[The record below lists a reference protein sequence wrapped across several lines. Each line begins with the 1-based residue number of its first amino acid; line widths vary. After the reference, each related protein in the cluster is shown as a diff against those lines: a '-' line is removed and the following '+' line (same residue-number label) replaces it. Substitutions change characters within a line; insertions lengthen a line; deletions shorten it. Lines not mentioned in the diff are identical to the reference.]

1 MLGEV
6 CDVEVHVVISGTL
19 RYSYETSG
27 NMKYSLV
34 AFYAR
39 FAFLKTSHNLRP
51 SFETH
56 NEILAEFVRIRI
68 ISNFAH
74 EVKFY

>member
-6 CDVEVHVVISGTL
+6 CGVDVPVVTFGTG
-19 RYSYETSG
+19 RHSYATNG
-27 NMKYSLV
+27 NMYSAV

-39 FAFLKTSHNLRP
+39 DAFLKTSHNSRP

-56 NEILAEFVRIRI
+56 NVILAEFVGII
-68 ISNFAH
+68 ISNFCA
-74 EVKFY
+74 

>member
-1 MLGEV
+1 MVGEV
-6 CDVEVHVVISGTL
+6 CDVEVHVVIFGTR
-19 RYSYETSG
+19 RYSYDTNG
-27 NMKYSLV
+27 NMKYSAV

-39 FAFLKTSHNLRP
+39 GAFLKTSHNSRP

-56 NEILAEFVRIRI
+56 NVIHTEFVGIGI

-74 EVKFY
+74 EVKLC